1 MLTAISGLKVLRPK
15 ILFSINSLTGGGAER
30 VMAALL
36 RYSVPYRDTYDISL
50 ALLDDEPAAYTV
62 PEWITVHQ
70 LDCRG
75 SVFRS
80 ILQMRK
86 LERSL
91 RPAAA
96 LSFLTRANIAN
107 WASRAGKHR
116 PWIISERVNTSAHLG
131 EGLSGRLGR
140 KLVHLSYRHATHI
153 IAVSQGVADNLINA
167 FEVPDDIISVIANP
181 VDTAHI
187 AGQALEK
194 QPAHP
199 DEPYIVAMGRLVE
212 NKNFGL
218 LIDAFSAA
226 SVPGKLIIIG
236 DGPLHPTLK
245 KQIADYG
252 LEQKIILTGFIQNP
266 FPLLARA
273 RFFVLP
279 SNAEGFPNGLVEA
292 MSTGTAVI
300 STNCKSGPSEILA
313 YDSTLKVAEM
323 TPVDFG
329 ILVPCNDVK
338 AMTDSLLYFQDDE
351 TRQRFAR
358 LALTRTKDYTPEKA
372 AQRYWHVIE
381 QSINA
386 R

>member
-1 MLTAISGLKVLRPK
+1 
-15 ILFSINSLTGGGAER
+15 
-30 VMAALL
+30 MAALL
-36 RYSVPYRDTYDISL
+36 SYSVPYRDAFEISL
-50 ALLDDEPAAYTV
+50 ALLDDEPAAYAV

-75 SVFRS
+75 SMFRS
-80 ILQMRK
+80 IHQMRK
-86 LERSL
+86 LERAL
-91 RPAAA
+91 RPAAT

-107 WASRAGKHR
+107 WASRAGKR
-116 PWIISERVNTSAHLG
+116 KPWIISERVNTSAHLG
-131 EGLSGRLGR
+131 EGLAGQLGR
-140 KLVHLSYRHATHI
+140 KLVHISYRHATHI
-153 IAVSQGVADNLINA
+153 IAVSRGVADDLIDA
-167 FEVPDDIISVIANP
+167 FDVPDDIISVIANP
-181 VDTAHI
+181 VDTARI

-199 DEPYIVAMGRLVE
+199 DEPYIIAMGRLVE

-218 LIDAFSAA
+218 LIDAFAA
-226 SVPGKLIIIG
+226 ALVPGKLIIIG
-236 DGPLHPTLK
+236 DGPLRATLK
-245 KQIADYG
+245 QQIADHG
-252 LEQKIILTGFIQNP
+252 LEQKIILTGFVQNP
-266 FPLLARA
+266 FPLLAHA
-273 RFFVLP
+273 QFFVLP

-313 YDSTLKVAEM
+313 NNSKLKVAKM

-338 AMTDSLLYFQDDE
+338 AMVDSLHYFQNVE
-351 TRQRFAR
+351 TRQRFAQ

-386 R
+386 K